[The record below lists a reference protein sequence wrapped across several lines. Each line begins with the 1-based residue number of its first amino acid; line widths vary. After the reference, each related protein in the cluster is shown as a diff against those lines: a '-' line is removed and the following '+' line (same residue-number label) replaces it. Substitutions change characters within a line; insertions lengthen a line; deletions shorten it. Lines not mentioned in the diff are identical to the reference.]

1 MIKNKFL
8 LVFLAIAILVPSVV
22 AIVYYSNNKNGE
34 FISTAA
40 NTLTLKDTD
49 GETYTFEKEKSDSDN
64 QMIELFLK
72 METNAQKCV
81 SLPDSVATSPSFTA
95 TYKVADRET
104 KFEYY
109 LSRGADN
116 AYYLDYSGNA
126 YQIAAADAAEF
137 LATPYAASIYSESK
151 MPTMTLG
158 GEYRVRPIAAQWM
171 YKNSGGEFVAT
182 DVSGRLSDGS
192 DSYSLEGGIAMEFTK
207 EPDNF
212 TIKVTAGGEV
222 IYNDLYSNI
231 GSLHIDPGVSV
242 EVQAEAKWYQDEER
256 EYYGELS
263 YKFSATVAEGAEF
276 YPGVTSIDAG
286 EFISITGVNIKDP
299 TKVTFASEP
308 DIGYTPTFVT
318 DEDNTKYV
326 RALVPFDVNLAAGT
340 YKLTL
345 GYSGTVQEIAIEL
358 KARTINT
365 RPYDV
370 DAATVAMYY
379 TDATIANFETETASA
394 AAKITPK
401 KMWDGYFLQGEG
413 LGDITMGY
421 GHIRTIASA
430 DAKYNPTGVDY
441 SAAAGKEV
449 QAANGGVVVY
459 SGIMELTGYTVI
471 IDHGFGLKTWYYHMS
486 EASVKEGATVKRGDV
501 IGKTGKTGLTSQNGV
516 HIGMSVCNVF
526 VCPYS
531 TWSDGAWQDIPM
543 YNG

>member
-8 LVFLAIAILVPSVV
+8 LVFLAIAILIPSVV

-49 GETYTFEKEKSDSDN
+49 GETYTFEKGKSESDEI
-64 QMIELFLK
+64 IELFLQ
-72 METNAQKCV
+72 MEGNAQKCV

-95 TYKVADRET
+95 TYRVSDRET

-109 LSRGADN
+109 LSHGAEN
-116 AYYLDYSGNA
+116 AYYIDYSGNA
-126 YQIAAADAAEF
+126 YQIAAADAEKF

-151 MPTMTLG
+151 MPTMKLG
-158 GEYRVRPIAAQWM
+158 GEYRVRPISAQWM
-171 YKNSGGEFVAT
+171 YKNSAGTFVAT
-182 DVSGRLSDGS
+182 DVTNRLSDGS

-207 EPDNF
+207 EPDNL
-212 TIKVTAGGEV
+212 TLKVTSGADV
-222 IYNDLYSNI
+222 IFNDLYTNI
-231 GSLHIDPGVSV
+231 GSLNIDSGAKVTV
-242 EVQAEAKWYQDEER
+242 EAEAKWYQDEER
-256 EYYGELS
+256 DYYGEMT

-276 YPGVTSIDAG
+276 YPGVTSIEAG

-299 TKVTFASEP
+299 SKVTFTSEP
-308 DIGYTPTFVT
+308 DIGFVPKFVT
-318 DEDNTKYV
+318 DEDNTKFV

-340 YKLTL
+340 YKLSL

-358 KARTINT
+358 KARVINT

-379 TDATIANFETETASA
+379 TDATLANFKAETAAA
-394 AAKITPK
+394 AAKITPNK
-401 KMWDGYFLQGEG
+401 LWDGYFLQGEG

-421 GHIRTIASA
+421 GHIRTIAAA
-430 DAKYNPTGVDY
+430 DAKYNHPGVDY
-441 SAAAGKEV
+441 SAPAGRDV

-459 SGIMELTGYTVI
+459 SGIMELTGYTVV

-486 EASVKEGATVKRGDV
+486 EATVKEGAAVARGDV
-501 IGKTGKTGLTSQNGV
+501 IGKAGKTGLTSQNGV
-516 HIGMSVCNVF
+516 HIGMSVCDVF
-526 VCPYS
+526 VCPYA
-531 TWSDGAWQDIPM
+531 TWSDGVWRDVPM